1 MRLVPKPDK
10 STPLLEADGRTIS
23 QAWDEFFAY
32 LFRRSQFG
40 VLDMPDVDN
49 STPITSGQVL
59 VYDGT
64 AKKLK
69 PGAN

>member
-1 MRLVPKPDK
+1 MRIVPKPNK
-10 STPLLEADGRTIS
+10 ATPLLEADGRTVS

-32 LFRRSQFG
+32 LAARG
-40 VLDMPDVDN
+40 VLDAPDVDN
-49 STPITSGQVL
+49 STPITNAQVL

>member
-1 MRLVPKPDK
+1 MTVKKAILP
-10 STPLLEADGRTIS
+10 AI
-23 QAWDEFFAY
+23 DEPIVLSGGLCNPNWYAFFTD
-32 LFRRSQFG
+32 LMKRG

-49 STPITSGQVL
+49 STPITNTQVL
-59 VYDGT
+59 IYDGT

>member
-1 MRLVPKPDK
+1 MRAVPKPDK
-10 STPLLEADGRTIS
+10 STPLVADDGRTVS

-32 LFRRSQFG
+32 LARRG
-40 VLDMPDVDN
+40 VLDAPDVDN
-49 STPITSGQVL
+49 STPITNAQVL

>member
-1 MRLVPKPDK
+1 MRVVPKPNK
-10 STPLLEADGRTIS
+10 ATPLLESDGRTIS

-32 LFRRSQFG
+32 LMRRG
-40 VLDMPDVDN
+40 VLDAPDVDN
-49 STPITSGQVL
+49 STPITNAQVL